1 MFLMMIR
8 QFFVVKSQLF
18 QCGNEEREAV
28 REDAIESS
36 VIFAMEQKLEK
47 FGKFIKKMKIYPH
60 FHAHS

>member
-28 REDAIESS
+28 SEEALESS
-36 VIFAMEQKLEK
+36 VIFAMEQKLKK
-47 FGKFIKKMKIYPH
+47 FGKFVKKMKIYLH

>member
-28 REDAIESS
+28 SEDALESS

-47 FGKFIKKMKIYPH
+47 FGKKRK
-60 FHAHS
+60 

>member
-28 REDAIESS
+28 SEDALESS
-36 VIFAMEQKLEK
+36 VIFAMEQKLKSLENSSRK
-47 FGKFIKKMKIYPH
+47 
-60 FHAHS
+60 